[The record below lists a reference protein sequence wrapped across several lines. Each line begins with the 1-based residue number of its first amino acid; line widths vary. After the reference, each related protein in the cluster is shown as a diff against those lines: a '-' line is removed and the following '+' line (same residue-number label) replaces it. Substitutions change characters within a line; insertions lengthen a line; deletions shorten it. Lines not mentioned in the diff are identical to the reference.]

1 MGLPSFYKYQIIVIS
16 NILNL
21 NDLLIIRYLYI
32 DVLTSND
39 YLKWRM
45 MVV

>member
-1 MGLPSFYKYQIIVIS
+1 VGFLSFYKYQIIVIS
-16 NILNL
+16 NILSL
-21 NDLLIIRYLYI
+21 NDLLIIRCLYI